1 VYKRR
6 RAAEKEEAVR
16 RFLLLIA
23 TATMIPA
30 TAVPAY
36 AQDTPGQE
44 ESGSQTVVVTG
55 LIERPEITTY
65 MYGSHAVTDEASGT
79 RYALRSEEEE
89 LLDGYT
95 GRRAT
100 VYGTSVPEYEGGA
113 VEGGPPLL
121 NVTRVEPAGSPDPTD
136 PELGVDLNGDGK
148 VDEADGRLAAEISDA
163 AMSAASKLGRPAL
176 PPTGG
181 PQLPL
186 EPAAL
191 LLSALLTAGL
201 LARRILR

>member
-1 VYKRR
+1 
-6 RAAEKEEAVR
+6 VR

-23 TATMIPA
+23 TAAMIPA
-30 TAVPAY
+30 TAVPAF

-44 ESGSQTVVVTG
+44 EPGSRTVVVTG
-55 LIERPEITTY
+55 VIERPEITSY

-79 RYALRSEEEE
+79 RYALRSEEEG

-95 GRRAT
+95 GQRAT

-113 VEGGPPLL
+113 IEGGPPLL
-121 NVTRVEPAGSPDPTD
+121 NVTRVEPAGSPDPTDPAD

-163 AMSAASKLGRPAL
+163 AMLAASKLGQPVL

-201 LARRILR
+201 LARRVLR